1 MRMKLNEICEV
12 YSGYALKSFN
22 DAEDGLPVVK
32 IGNILTDGTLKEC
45 RWRKNII
52 FATTSNWKLN

>member
-1 MRMKLNEICEV
+1 MGLRTDIDNYNE
-12 YSGYALKSFN
+12 SA
-22 DAEDGLPVVK
+22 
-32 IGNILTDGTLKEC
+32 ILHNKEC